1 MKEWMEQLRK
11 EFPGLKVRRDVPYAE
26 LTTLGVGSRLPY
38 LAEIADEKE
47 LAAVLKFTASAGIPV
62 FILGGGTNLAG
73 MDEPCPKLGLRLS
86 KAGFSGAEKE
96 DGKLRAGAFSRFRRA
111 RAAGRDSRYAR
122 RGASHEC
129 RSFGR
134 RHRRIH
140 G

>member
-11 EFPGLKVRRDVPYAE
+11 EFPGLKVRSDVPYAE

-96 DGKLRAGAFSRFRRA
+96 DGKLRAGAFIRLPEL
-111 RAAGRDSRYAR
+111 AR
-122 RGASHEC
+122 RPC
-129 RSFGR
+129 R
-134 RHRRIH
+134 
-140 G
+140 

>member
-11 EFPGLKVRRDVPYAE
+11 EFPGLKVRSDVPYAE

-96 DGKLRAGAFSRFRRA
+96 DGKLRAGAFIPAAGAGPQSGGGRFRRA
-111 RAAGRDSRYAR
+111 RAAGR
-122 RGASHEC
+122 GFPV
-129 RSFGR
+129 RSAGR
-134 RHRRIH
+134 FA
-140 G
+140 

>member
-11 EFPGLKVRRDVPYAE
+11 EFPGLKVRSDVPYAE

-86 KAGFSGAEKE
+86 KAGFSGRRPVSP
-96 DGKLRAGAFSRFRRA
+96 GSRRWPEFPVRS
-111 RAAGRDSRYAR
+111 AGRFA
-122 RGASHEC
+122 
-129 RSFGR
+129 
-134 RHRRIH
+134 
-140 G
+140 

>member
-11 EFPGLKVRRDVPYAE
+11 EFPGLKVRSDVPYAE

-96 DGKLRAGAFSRFRRA
+96 DG
-111 RAAGRDSRYAR
+111 
-122 RGASHEC
+122 
-129 RSFGR
+129 
-134 RHRRIH
+134 
-140 G
+140 